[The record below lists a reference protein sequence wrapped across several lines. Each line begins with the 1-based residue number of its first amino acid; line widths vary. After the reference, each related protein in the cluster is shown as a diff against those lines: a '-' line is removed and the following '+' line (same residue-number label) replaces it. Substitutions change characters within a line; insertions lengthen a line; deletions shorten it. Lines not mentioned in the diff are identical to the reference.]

1 MSLNDI
7 FRGKE
12 TINNSKGCGGVMRIA
27 PIPLYAAVDN
37 RMDIMEAD
45 KLAGDAA
52 EITHQHPLGYIPA
65 ALMSHVIYR
74 LVLDEN
80 PTREGLIEYIY
91 EGIGKLDDLFPQH
104 HREVLEMM
112 GMARV
117 AIDLSANDHSDLQN
131 IGALGGGWVGDEAL
145 VIALYCAIRHFDN
158 FEEAMIAAVN
168 HGGDSDSTGAVTGNI
183 LGAAIGYDAIPQFF
197 KDDIEL
203 HDVILH
209 MADDLYCGKVTKM

>member
-52 EITHQHPLGYIPA
+52 EITHQHPLGYIPTS
-65 ALMSHVIYR
+65 LMSHVIYR

-80 PTREGLIEYIY
+80 PTRKGLIEYISIY
-91 EGIGKLDDLFPQH
+91 M
-104 HREVLEMM
+104 RE
-112 GMARV
+112 
-117 AIDLSANDHSDLQN
+117 
-131 IGALGGGWVGDEAL
+131 LGNL
-145 VIALYCAIRHFDN
+145 TICFRSI
-158 FEEAMIAAVN
+158 
-168 HGGDSDSTGAVTGNI
+168 
-183 LGAAIGYDAIPQFF
+183 
-197 KDDIEL
+197 IE
-203 HDVILH
+203 
-209 MADDLYCGKVTKM
+209 KFWR

>member
-12 TINNSKGCGGVMRIA
+12 TINNSKGCGGVMHIA

-65 ALMSHVIYR
+65 SLMSHVIYR

-80 PTREGLIEYIY
+80 PTREGLTEYIY
-91 EGIGKLDDLFPQH
+91 MRELGNLTICFRSIIGKFW
-104 HREVLEMM
+104 R
-112 GMARV
+112 
-117 AIDLSANDHSDLQN
+117 
-131 IGALGGGWVGDEAL
+131 
-145 VIALYCAIRHFDN
+145 
-158 FEEAMIAAVN
+158 
-168 HGGDSDSTGAVTGNI
+168 
-183 LGAAIGYDAIPQFF
+183 
-197 KDDIEL
+197 
-203 HDVILH
+203 
-209 MADDLYCGKVTKM
+209 